1 MPVREVIHV
10 YKQSLLQQWPAHPG
24 PSKILSRQQWC
35 RKELAIRCKKILIT
49 LWDSFREN
57 DGSRI
62 KNVPAGLIHVEG
74 HATCGFSLVP
84 SYMYMYPTM
93 HLRQY
98 RPVLQKDTLLAGSHW
113 CLVICTCTLPCIFD
127 STNVPFLLSKTH
139 GSRGKEA
146 EHGDT

>member
-1 MPVREVIHV
+1 MHMPVWEVIHV

-62 KNVPAGLIHVEG
+62 KNVPAGLIHEEG

-84 SYMYMYPTM
+84 SYMYMY
-93 HLRQY
+93 
-98 RPVLQKDTLLAGSHW
+98 
-113 CLVICTCTLPCIFD
+113 LPCIFD
-127 STNVPFLLSKTH
+127 STGRSYRRTRYLRVLI
-139 GSRGKEA
+139 GA
-146 EHGDT
+146 